1 MSRTHLGHDVALK
14 SDEEEADAVEQVF
27 IAAAVIRAGRWRRI
41 EGSFETHGCSP
52 HPPPSAPLLGSHWTE
67 RRWPRR
73 LFRSRR
79 TARAAPG
86 GLRVMAAGMART
98 AASTQGGSRAIRM

>member
-1 MSRTHLGHDVALK
+1 MSRTHLGHDVALE

-27 IAAAVIRAGRWRRI
+27 IAAAVIRAGRRRRT
-41 EGSFETHGCSP
+41 EGSFATHGCSP
-52 HPPPSAPLLGSHWTE
+52 HPPSAPLLGSHWTE

-79 TARAAPG
+79 TARATPD
-86 GLRVMAAGMART
+86 GLRVTAAGMART
-98 AASTQGGSRAIRM
+98 AASTQCGSCAIRM

>member
-1 MSRTHLGHDVALK
+1 MSRTHLGHDVALE
-14 SDEEEADAVEQVF
+14 SDEEEAHAVEQVF
-27 IAAAVIRAGRWRRI
+27 IAAVVIRSGRRRRT
-41 EGSFETHGCSP
+41 EGSFATHGCSP
-52 HPPPSAPLLGSHWTE
+52 HPPAPLLGSHWTE